1 MKLDIFCEV
10 QKAKESRGEDWQ
22 HTLIEENYEPNTPP
36 AALETAGKDGWEA
49 VGMAVYGGRI
59 IVLCKRPGD

>member
-1 MKLDIFCEV
+1 MRLTTLERRPLEGRMPT
-10 QKAKESRGEDWQ
+10 AKWQ
-22 HTLIEENYEPNTPP
+22 HILIEENYEPNTPV

-49 VGMAVYGGRI
+49 VGMAVYGGRL

>member
-1 MKLDIFCEV
+1 MPTK
-10 QKAKESRGEDWQ
+10 KWQ

-49 VGMAVYGGRI
+49 VGMAVYGGRL
-59 IVLCKRPGD
+59 IVLCKKPGD